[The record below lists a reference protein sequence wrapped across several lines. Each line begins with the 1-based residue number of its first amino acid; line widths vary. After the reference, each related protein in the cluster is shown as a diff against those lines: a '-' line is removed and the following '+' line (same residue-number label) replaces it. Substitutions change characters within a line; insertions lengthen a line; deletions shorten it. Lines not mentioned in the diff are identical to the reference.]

1 MVVPSLGGT
10 DPPATLCSSTAL
22 RSRESG
28 ALPHLPWYFRFDF
41 GEIVAVVGAIR
52 HYYARPTISAAVLRT
67 TNLMP
72 AQRHCGLVPFV
83 LRLLLRRNVGNVHFF
98 FSILH
103 RCHPPAAHSGT
114 MHLSGAVTRTLTLT
128 SLFISLVS
136 RRSSLIDPSPPSL
149 LITTTNN
156 SALVLSFSGRHDPV
170 HHTPQKSSSK
180 SQTSNTVFVSP
191 WGSTSTSPSCVT
203 IRPLWLS
210 RTAACRPNPFSD
222 APSLPLPSHT
232 LTTNQLPCF
241 PSPNTAFPITRSSTP
256 DPPPPKTSNTSSFTS
271 IP

>member
-1 MVVPSLGGT
+1 MPSTRVLRTFTAATFGHVCIILALMVVPSLGGT

-98 FSILH
+98 FRFFIGVILQ
-103 RCHPPAAHSGT
+103 
-114 MHLSGAVTRTLTLT
+114 
-128 SLFISLVS
+128 
-136 RRSSLIDPSPPSL
+136 RRIQ
-149 LITTTNN
+149 
-156 SALVLSFSGRHDPV
+156 V
-170 HHTPQKSSSK
+170 
-180 SQTSNTVFVSP
+180 
-191 WGSTSTSPSCVT
+191 
-203 IRPLWLS
+203 
-210 RTAACRPNPFSD
+210 
-222 APSLPLPSHT
+222 
-232 LTTNQLPCF
+232 PC
-241 PSPNTAFPITRSSTP
+241 T
-256 DPPPPKTSNTSSFTS
+256 
-271 IP
+271 